1 VFRGGDFGTFLLE
14 SRIVATGKE
23 KYMVHWVRKFFEFQ
37 VQEAVNLSWI
47 DKVPLFLD
55 ELKASSS
62 YQDWQIRQADQDVRI
77 YFVNFLAAFPDLDYQ
92 DLEHLEIQVPASEE
106 GALHDFKVAL
116 RLRNYARQTEK
127 TYVGWV
133 RQYLQYCRKRELPG
147 NSLITAD
154 LVRDFLAFLA
164 IQKQVSAS
172 TQNQAFSSLLSFFRL
187 VFNTDLGDLKN
198 AVRARTGQ
206 RLPVVFS
213 PDETRTLLGHVDG
226 ITGLMLKTIYG
237 GGLRVNECC
246 RLRIKD
252 IDFSQYLIYVR
263 DGKGGKDRTTLLPTS
278 ITSLLQLQISKVLVL
293 HDQDLAE
300 GYGAVWLPHA
310 LDRKYPGAS
319 VQKAWQYLFPSA
331 SRSIDPETGRVRRHH
346 VSDNTIQRAL
356 KIALQDSGIL
366 KHASVHT
373 LRHSFATHLL
383 LHGVDIR
390 QIQEY
395 LGHAKVET
403 TMIYTHVV
411 KDMRNPVASPLD
423 ILG

>member
-62 YQDWQIRQADQDVRI
+62 YQDWQIRQADQAIRL

-172 TQNQAFSSLLSFFRL
+172 TQNQVFNSLLTFFRL

-206 RLPVVFS
+206 SLPVVFS
-213 PDETRTLLGHVDG
+213 P
-226 ITGLMLKTIYG
+226 
-237 GGLRVNECC
+237 
-246 RLRIKD
+246 
-252 IDFSQYLIYVR
+252 R
-263 DGKGGKDRTTLLPTS
+263 D
-278 ITSLLQLQISKVLVL
+278 QN
-293 HDQDLAE
+293 
-300 GYGAVWLPHA
+300 
-310 LDRKYPGAS
+310 
-319 VQKAWQYLFPSA
+319 A
-331 SRSIDPETGRVRRHH
+331 SR
-346 VSDNTIQRAL
+346 AC
-356 KIALQDSGIL
+356 
-366 KHASVHT
+366 
-373 LRHSFATHLL
+373 
-383 LHGVDIR
+383 
-390 QIQEY
+390 
-395 LGHAKVET
+395 
-403 TMIYTHVV
+403 
-411 KDMRNPVASPLD
+411 
-423 ILG
+423 